1 MQKLHLVGFTADF
14 DGLIFS
20 ARKGAK
26 SGNFVVPLDGRLLK
40 QIAEAER
47 LRGGGPARPDEH
59 RLNSPRLVRPESALN
74 PREMQD
80 RIRSG
85 WTLDEVAAE
94 AGVDL
99 DWVRRFAAP
108 VLAEV
113 GRVVERARDSVYD
126 KPRFGLSS
134 LPLGASVR
142 RNVLDRGVRLL
153 DEDLDDAWTAYQ
165 LDEDI
170 WVVRFAYTSRGRL
183 QEAEWLYDVE
193 SEELSSR
200 NRLASQLGHVAR
212 GRKRSTAP
220 AVSAVPKPS
229 KATAQAAKAAS
240 RPATKPVAKP
250 ASRPGPKPPTKPPTK
265 AATKR
270 ASAAV
275 ARPAPKPS
283 TRPASTNGHAPERRP
298 AVRTTPARP
307 APAGRTPASPRKK
320 AASRPA
326 KKPAKETA
334 AALIE
339 APTARPAPRPPAR
352 EPVVELV
359 RQQDWATDPGMARW
373 TPPEATFEPVP
384 PPASAPVPDA
394 IWDAAAAPIGDMIE
408 PPLPGAA
415 DVDPVSG
422 IARIDSRRTSRFVSA
437 PPPRT
442 PVFRGDVARATPHEA
457 PGPRRPRR
465 TEPLR
470 GR

>member
-20 ARKGAK
+20 VRKGAK

-47 LRGGGPARPDEH
+47 LRGGAPAGPDEH

-113 GRVVERARDSVYD
+113 GRVVERARDAVYD

-153 DEDLDDAWTAYQ
+153 DEDLDDSWSAYQ

-183 QEAEWLYDVE
+183 QEAEWLYDVDT
-193 SEELSSR
+193 EELSSR
-200 NRLASQLGHVAR
+200 NRLASQLGHVAS

-240 RPATKPVAKP
+240 RPASKPVAKP
-250 ASRPGPKPPTKPPTK
+250 ASRPGPKPPSKPAK
-265 AATKR
+265 KR

-275 ARPAPKPS
+275 ARTAPKPS
-283 TRPASTNGHAPERRP
+283 TRPAGTNGHAPERRP
-298 AVRTTPARP
+298 AARTTPARP

-320 AASRPA
+320 ATSRPA

-339 APTARPAPRPPAR
+339 APTARSGPRPPAR

-359 RQQDWATDPGMARW
+359 RQQDWATDPGVARW
-373 TPPEATFEPVP
+373 TPPEATPEPLSP
-384 PPASAPVPDA
+384 PRPAPVPDA
-394 IWDAAAAPIGDMIE
+394 IRDAAATPLGDTFE

-415 DVDPVSG
+415 DVDTVSG

-442 PVFRGDVARATPHEA
+442 PVFRGDVARATPPDG